1 MDANE
6 AFTTMLCK
14 WILKF
19 IDPNNFDVQILF
31 KNQSNKVLLSIHK
44 NLVQG
49 SLVE

>member
-1 MDANE
+1 VDANE

-19 IDPNNFDVQILF
+19 VDPSDYKVQIVF
-31 KNQSNKVLLSIHK
+31 KYHWSKVFLSIHK

-49 SLVE
+49 YLLK